1 MSSRT
6 IAIVLLAALVALALV
21 AVPATPAAA
30 QDRPADNAQMVRDK
44 LQADKKLA
52 VAQGLALT
60 QPESTAFWPVYE
72 SYQNEQR
79 RVFDRMMQV
88 VSDYAASYQSMTD
101 STARRLLESTIAI
114 YRDRQAL
121 MESYLPRFRAVLPE
135 RKVARYY
142 QIEQKIRAMLDYE
155 LAAGIP
161 LIR

>member
-1 MSSRT
+1 MSVRT
-6 IAIVLLAALVALALV
+6 LVVVSLAALL
-21 AVPATPAAA
+21 AVPAPAIA
-30 QDRPADNAQMVRDK
+30 QDRPADNAQLVRDK

-60 QPESTAFWPVYE
+60 QAESTAFWPVYDR
-72 SYQNEQR
+72 YQTDQVR
-79 RVFDRMMQV
+79 LMDRLLQV
-88 VSDYAASYQSMTD
+88 VADYAGTYESMTD
-101 STARRLLESTIAI
+101 TTARRLLESTIGV

-121 MESYLPRFRAVLPE
+121 MESYLPKFRAVLPD

-155 LAAGIP
+155 IAAQIP

>member
-6 IAIVLLAALVALALV
+6 IVALLLTSLV
-21 AVPATPAAA
+21 AVPATA
-30 QDRPADNAQMVRDK
+30 QERPADNTQMVRDK

-60 QPESTAFWPVYE
+60 QPESTAFWPVYDR
-72 SYQNEQR
+72 YQGDQR
-79 RVFDRMMQV
+79 LIMDRMIQV
-88 VSDYAASYQSMTD
+88 INDYAATYQSMTD

-114 YRDRQAL
+114 YRDRQTL
-121 MESYLPRFRAVLPE
+121 METYLPRFRAVLPE

-142 QIEQKIRAMLDYE
+142 QIEQKLRASLDYE

>member
-6 IAIVLLAALVALALV
+6 IVALLLASFVAAPAV
-21 AVPATPAAA
+21 A
-30 QDRPADNAQMVRDK
+30 QERPADNSQMVREK

-52 VAQGLALT
+52 VAQGLVLT
-60 QPESTAFWPVYE
+60 QAESTAFWPVY
-72 SYQNEQR
+72 
-79 RVFDRMMQV
+79 
-88 VSDYAASYQSMTD
+88 ASYQTDQSRVMDRLLQVIGDFAGTYQNMTD
-101 STARRLLESTIAI
+101 STARRLLESTMAI

-121 MESYLPRFRAVLPE
+121 MESYLPKFRAVLPD

-155 LAAGIP
+155 LATGVP